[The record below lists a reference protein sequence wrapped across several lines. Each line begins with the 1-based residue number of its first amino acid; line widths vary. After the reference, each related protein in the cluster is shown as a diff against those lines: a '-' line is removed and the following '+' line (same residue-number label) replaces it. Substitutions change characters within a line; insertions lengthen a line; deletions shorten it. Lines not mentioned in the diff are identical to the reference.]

1 MLLCYFTFRRFGR
14 EIYLHPLYFAF
25 RFIKD
30 MKRSFETRFFQ
41 NGIFESAAVL
51 NRGMDVI
58 ESLVFANSKNGDV
71 LKGFWRVTIISFMT
85 V

>member
-1 MLLCYFTFRRFGR
+1 
-14 EIYLHPLYFAF
+14 
-25 RFIKD
+25 